1 MGKSWSTG
9 EIRFSESQILEI
21 EENANVLHVSER
33 SITYLP
39 SFKLA
44 AVKAYL
50 EGKGPSEIF
59 KEAGFNLSIIGP
71 DIPNGCLQRWRK
83 TYISQGEAGLL
94 EERRGKGSPG
104 RPIKDLP
111 VEKRLAQAEAR
122 IKLLEAE
129 NDFLKKL
136 EALERQAKQNKR

>member
-1 MGKSWSTG
+1 MGKRWSTG
-9 EIRFSESQILEI
+9 NIRFSESQILQI
-21 EENANVLHVSER
+21 EENANVLHVSEW
-33 SITYLP
+33 SITYQP

-50 EGKGPSEIF
+50 EGKGPAEIF
-59 KEAGFNLSIIGP
+59 KEAGFNLTIIGQ
-71 DIPNGCLQRWRK
+71 DIPNGCLKRWRR
-83 TYISQGEAGLL
+83 TFSSQGEAGLL

-104 RPIKDLP
+104 RPIRDLS

>member
-1 MGKSWSTG
+1 MGKRWSTG
-9 EIRFSESQILEI
+9 DIRFSESQIRQI
-21 EENANVLHVSER
+21 EVNANVLHVSER
-33 SITYLP
+33 SITYQP

-50 EGKGPSEIF
+50 EGKGPADIF
-59 KEAGFNLSIIGP
+59 KEAGFNLEIIGR
-71 DIPNGCLQRWRK
+71 DIPNGCLKRWRK
-83 TYISQGEAGLL
+83 TFASQGETGLL

-104 RPIKDLP
+104 RPVMEVS

-136 EALERQAKQNKR
+136 EALEKQAQQNKR

>member
-1 MGKSWSTG
+1 
-9 EIRFSESQILEI
+9 
-21 EENANVLHVSER
+21 
-33 SITYLP
+33 
-39 SFKLA
+39 LA

-50 EGKGPSEIF
+50 EGKGPADIF
-59 KEAGFNLSIIGP
+59 KEAGFNLEIIGR
-71 DIPNGCLQRWRK
+71 DIPNGCLKRWRK
-83 TYISQGEAGLL
+83 TFASQGETGLL

-104 RPIKDLP
+104 RPVMEVS

-136 EALERQAKQNKR
+136 EALEKQAQQNKR